1 MGRIGGYDFRR
12 QVTASTLPFIAT
24 NIERQTM
31 KDQRIIVIGGT
42 SGIGLESARR
52 FAAQGASVTV
62 TGRDAAKGAALD
74 IPGIRFARLDAAVR
88 AQCDAFFADHG
99 SFDHLVVCASGAAG
113 AGAFRELALDD
124 LRAGFEGKFWP
135 QLHALQA
142 SLGSIT
148 PGGSATLVGAISA
161 RAQQPGTAGL
171 AAINGALEA
180 MLPILASEL
189 RPLRVNMVAPGVI
202 DTPWWHRVP
211 DAQRSRL
218 FEEMGAA
225 VPAGRVGTAADVADV
240 IIMLAGNTF
249 ITGSVID
256 VDGGWKLRR

>member
-1 MGRIGGYDFRR
+1 MGRIAGYDFQR
-12 QVTASTLPFIAT
+12 VAAASTLSFIAT
-24 NIERQTM
+24 HVERQTM

-52 FAAQGASVTV
+52 FAAQGAGVTV

-74 IPGIRFARLDAAVR
+74 IPGIRFAHVDAAQR
-88 AQCDAFFADHG
+88 DQCDAFFADHG
-99 SFDHLVVCASGAAG
+99 LFDHLVVCASGAAG

-135 QLHALQA
+135 QLNVLQA

-225 VPAGRVGTAADVADV
+225 VPAGRVGTAADVAEV
-240 IIMLAGNTF
+240 IVMLAGNTF

>member
-1 MGRIGGYDFRR
+1 MGRIGGYDFPWR
-12 QVTASTLPFIAT
+12 TAASTLSFIAT
-24 NIERQTM
+24 KIERQTM

-52 FAAQGASVTV
+52 FALLGATVTV

-74 IPGIRFARLDAAVR
+74 IPGVRFAQLDAGR
-88 AQCDAFFADHG
+88 RDHCDAFFAEHG
-99 SFDHLVVCASGAAG
+99 PFDHLVVCASGAAG
-113 AGAFRELALDD
+113 AGVFRDLALDD
-124 LRAGFEGKFWP
+124 LRAGFDGKFWP
-135 QLHALQA
+135 QLNVLQA
-142 SLGSIT
+142 SLAGIA

-161 RAQQPGTAGL
+161 RAQQTGTAGL

-240 IIMLAGNTF
+240 IVMLAGNTF